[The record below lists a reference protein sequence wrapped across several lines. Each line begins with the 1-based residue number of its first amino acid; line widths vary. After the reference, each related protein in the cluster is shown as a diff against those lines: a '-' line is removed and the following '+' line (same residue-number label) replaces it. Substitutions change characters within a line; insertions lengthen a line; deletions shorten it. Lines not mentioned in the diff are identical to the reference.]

1 MIRGHQGI
9 ARVLVVTCFGGAL
22 LGSAVVASAADP
34 AGKKVYQKACQS
46 CHGAT
51 GTPPPALAKS
61 MNVPQATAAVL
72 SQKSDAELLRIIA
85 EGAGKMPGYSN
96 KMSPAEQKQ
105 VLEYM
110 KTFGK

>member
-1 MIRGHQGI
+1 MIRCHQEI
-9 ARVLVVTCFGGAL
+9 VRVLVVACCGGAL
-22 LGSAVVASAADP
+22 LGSTVVASAADQ
-34 AGKKVYQKACQS
+34 AGKTLYQKHCQS
-46 CHGAT
+46 CHGAN

-61 MNVPQATAAVL
+61 MQIRPATAAVL
-72 SQKSDAELLRIIA
+72 QEKSDAELLRIIA

>member
-1 MIRGHQGI
+1 
-9 ARVLVVTCFGGAL
+9 
-22 LGSAVVASAADP
+22 VVASAADQ
-34 AGKKVYQKACQS
+34 AGKTLYQKNCQS
-46 CHGAT
+46 CHGAN

-61 MNVPQATAAVL
+61 MNIPVATAAVL
-72 SQKSDAELLRIIA
+72 QQKSDADLLHIIA

-110 KTFGK
+110 KTFGP

>member
-1 MIRGHQGI
+1 
-9 ARVLVVTCFGGAL
+9 
-22 LGSAVVASAADP
+22 VVASAADE

-46 CHGAT
+46 CHGAN

-61 MNVPQATAAVL
+61 MNVPQATAAIL
-72 SQKSDAELLRIIA
+72 SQKTDAELLRIIA

-96 KMSPAEQKQ
+96 KMSPSEQKQ

-110 KTFGK
+110 KTLGK

>member
-9 ARVLVVTCFGGAL
+9 ARVLIVTCFGGAL
-22 LGSAVVASAADP
+22 LGNAVVASAADP
-34 AGKKVYQKACQS
+34 AGKKLYQKACQS
-46 CHGAT
+46 CHGT
-51 GTPPPALAKS
+51 NGTPPPALAKS
-61 MNVPQATAAVL
+61 MEIPQATAAIL